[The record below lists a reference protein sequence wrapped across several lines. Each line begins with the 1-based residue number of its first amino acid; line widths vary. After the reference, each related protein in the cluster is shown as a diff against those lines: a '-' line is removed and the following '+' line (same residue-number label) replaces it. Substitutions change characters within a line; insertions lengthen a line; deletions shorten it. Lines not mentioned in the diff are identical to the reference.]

1 MNRLFIE
8 KYATQW
14 RNIGL
19 ELNVTSAALDNIN
32 ANNPHEVEACCR
44 AMLKAWLQKDPEA
57 SWEKLHT
64 VEATDKHYHNTTIKK
79 GEILIC

>member
-8 KYATQW
+8 KYATEW

-19 ELNVTSAALDNIN
+19 ELNITSAALDNIN
-32 ANNPHEVEACCR
+32 ADHPDEVKAHCR

-57 SWEKLHT
+57 SWEKLLRT
-64 VEATDKHYHNTTIKK
+64 VETTDKHYHNTSIKK
-79 GEILIC
+79 GEILI